1 MLESQ
6 GTKKSVFK
14 LITIVLG
21 MFAFGFLL
29 VPLYDIVC
37 EVTGLNGKTAG
48 RYQLSGNELVDE
60 GRRVTVQFL
69 TNRNANMS
77 WSFRPQTRSVEVV
90 PGELNE
96 AQFFVRN
103 DTDSTMVGKA
113 IPSVTPFTAADY
125 LHKTECF
132 CFNQQPLD
140 AGKEADMPLRFIV
153 DRDLPKDIHVITLSY
168 TIFDV
173 TEMAAKQDSVAAS
186 K

>member
-1 MLESQ
+1 
-6 GTKKSVFK
+6 
-14 LITIVLG
+14 

-132 CFNQQPLD
+132 CFESQELKKGEELN
-140 AGKEADMPLRFIV
+140 MPLRFIV
-153 DRDLPKDIHVITLSY
+153 DRDIPEGLNRLTLSY
-168 TIFDV
+168 TLYDI
-173 TEMAAKQDSVAAS
+173 TNSAQLAAK
-186 K
+186 

>member
-48 RYQLSGNELVDE
+48 RYELSGNEPVDE

-132 CFNQQPLD
+132 CFESQELKKGEELN
-140 AGKEADMPLRFIV
+140 MPLRFII
-153 DRDLPKDIHVITLSY
+153 DRDIPEGLNRLTLSY
-168 TIFDV
+168 TLYDI
-173 TEMAAKQDSVAAS
+173 TNSAQLAAK
-186 K
+186 